1 MASLTWHAS
10 SKAYH
15 VVFRHDGRQYRRS
28 LGSIDEATAR
38 GMQGRIEETLS
49 LLRLGRITVPPG
61 ADAGDWIVSD
71 GRRTGR
77 RAAAAKAAAA
87 PVTIGAM
94 LATYEAEL
102 PAGAKEATTLA

>member
-28 LGSIDEATAR
+28 LGPIDEATAR
-38 GMQGRIEETLS
+38 GVQGRIEETLS
-49 LLRLGRITVPPG
+49 LLRLGRIAVPPG
-61 ADAGDWIVSD
+61 VDAGGWIVSD

-77 RAAAAKAAAA
+77 APAAAAAAKSATIAALLAA
-87 PVTIGAM
+87 
-94 LATYEAEL
+94 YEA
-102 PAGAKEATTLA
+102 